1 MKKLILV
8 LALAFVG
15 TFTFAQDKN
24 VVEAASASKDHTT
37 LVSALKAAALVET
50 LQGAGPFTVFA
61 PTNAAFDKLPDG
73 TVANLLKPENK
84 PQLTKVLTY
93 HVLSGKFTSED
104 VVNAI
109 KKGNGQATFKAVSG
123 DSIIAML
130 DGDKVVLKDEGGNTS
145 TVVAADLEQS
155 NGIIHVV
162 DTVVLPQ

>member
-1 MKKLILV
+1 M
-8 LALAFVG
+8 
-15 TFTFAQDKN
+15 
-24 VVEAASASKDHTT
+24 
-37 LVSALKAAALVET
+37 
-50 LQGAGPFTVFA
+50 
-61 PTNAAFDKLPDG
+61 
-73 TVANLLKPENK
+73 ANLLKPENK

>member
-61 PTNAAFDKLPDG
+61 PTNAAFDKLP
-73 TVANLLKPENK
+73 
-84 PQLTKVLTY
+84 
-93 HVLSGKFTSED
+93 
-104 VVNAI
+104 
-109 KKGNGQATFKAVSG
+109 
-123 DSIIAML
+123 
-130 DGDKVVLKDEGGNTS
+130 
-145 TVVAADLEQS
+145 
-155 NGIIHVV
+155 
-162 DTVVLPQ
+162 